1 MNHLDFRQRG
11 THAYEQLF
19 MTIGKLGLDDEAK
32 SQTFRRMAFN
42 VMARNCDDHTKNFGF
57 LLKRG
62 QSWELAPAYDVT
74 HAYNPKGEWTY
85 QHLMS
90 VNGKFQ
96 GISRADLTEVAD
108 RFGVRRPQEALADIR
123 AAVENWS
130 SFATDAEIPVSL
142 RDRVAKDHLL
152 V

>member
-11 THAYEQLF
+11 THTYEQLF
-19 MTIGKLGLDDEAK
+19 MTIGKLGLDDEAR
-32 SQTFRRMAFN
+32 SQTFCRMAFN
-42 VMARNCDDHTKNFGF
+42 VMARNCDDHTKNFAF
-57 LLKRG
+57 LLKQG
-62 QSWELAPAYDVT
+62 HSWQLAPAYDVT

-96 GISRADLTEVAD
+96 NITRVDLLEVAD
-108 RFGVRRPQEALADIR
+108 RFGVRKPQDALADVR
-123 AAVENWS
+123 AAMDNWS
-130 SFATDAEIPVSL
+130 SFAADAGIPSSL

-152 V
+152 I